1 MRAKF
6 NKRHYEFLAGFLA
19 REIAISA
26 EEPNG
31 AVRENVLYGIT
42 RLLATE
48 LAHDNPKFDRDR
60 FMRKI
65 DASVLCRR
73 EQVAKYEMEVTR

>member
-6 NKRHYEFLAGFLA
+6 NKSHYEFLAGFLA
-19 REIAISA
+19 REIAISS
-26 EEPNG
+26 EDPNG

-48 LAHDNPKFDRDR
+48 LAHDNAFDRDS